1 MTWPASAAEAPLSPL
16 ASGDG
21 SFSLHSA
28 AFGEAFHS
36 PRGAVREA
44 FETFV
49 LPSALDRFRAGDELR
64 VVELCVGTGTNT
76 LALLQACAERD
87 LRLQWWGLELDPRPL
102 QLALASPA
110 FGRPWD
116 GALLRQ
122 LQTLA
127 ASDRLL
133 WGDAR
138 RRLVDGLPAGLRSRT
153 HLVWHDAFSPRR
165 CPQLW
170 SQELLQQL
178 VALLAPEG
186 RLVTYCAAAAVRACL
201 QRAGLQLASI
211 RADGSAPAGA
221 WCHGTVASPGPL
233 PAEDSLRPLG
243 PMELEHLASRAGEP
257 YRDPGGD
264 ADGAMILAAR
274 EQAQRQHSGPS
285 TGSWRRRWG
294 VGAAGDTAAPQ

>member
-1 MTWPASAAEAPLSPL
+1 MTWPASGADAPLTPL
-16 ASGDG
+16 GSGDG

-49 LPSALDRFRAGDELR
+49 APSALDRFSAGDVVR

-76 LALLQACAERD
+76 LALLHACEARG

-110 FGRPWD
+110 FCKPWEP
-116 GALLRQ
+116 ALLLQ
-122 LQTLA
+122 LQNLA
-127 ASDRLL
+127 GGERLL

-138 RRLVDGLPAGLRSRT
+138 QQVLNGLPAELRGRT

-170 SQELLQQL
+170 TQELLQQL
-178 VALLAPEG
+178 AALLAPGG
-186 RLVTYCAAAAVRACL
+186 RLVTYCAAAAVRAAL
-201 QRAGLQLASI
+201 QGAGLQLASI
-211 RADGSAPAGA
+211 RAEGAVAAGA
-221 WCHGTVASPGPL
+221 WCHGTVASPDPL
-233 PAEDSLRPLG
+233 PTDACLRPLG
-243 PMELEHLASRAGEP
+243 PMELEHLASRAAEP

-264 ADGAMILAAR
+264 ADGPSILAAR
-274 EQAQRQHSGPS
+274 EQAQRAHPGPS
-285 TGSWRRRWG
+285 TGAWRRRWG
-294 VGAAGDTAAPQ
+294 VGGAGDTAAPQ

>member
-1 MTWPASAAEAPLSPL
+1 MTWPASAAEAPLAPL
-16 ASGDG
+16 CSGDG

-49 LPSALDRFRAGDELR
+49 MPSGLDRFRAGDELR

-110 FGRPWD
+110 FRRPWEP
-116 GALLRQ
+116 ALLLQ

-127 ASDRLL
+127 TGERLL

-138 RRLVDGLPAGLRSRT
+138 QQVVNGLPAELRGRT

-170 SQELLQQL
+170 SIELLQRL
-178 VALLAPEG
+178 ASLLAPEG
-186 RLVTYCAAAAVRACL
+186 RLVTYCAAAAVRASL
-201 QRAGLQLASI
+201 RAAGLQLASI
-211 RADGSAPAGA
+211 RADGPGAAGT
-221 WCHGTVASPGPL
+221 WCHGTAASPAPL
-233 PAEDSLRPLG
+233 PAEACLRPLG
-243 PMELEHLASRAGEP
+243 AMEIEHLASRAGEP
-257 YRDPGGD
+257 YRDPDGN
-264 ADGAMILAAR
+264 ADGASMLAAR
-274 EQAQRQHSGPS
+274 EQAQRRHPGPS

-294 VGAAGDTAAPQ
+294 VGATGVTAAPQ